1 MHCQNCKTK
10 NVNGVNF
17 CYSCGKKLNLKKSS
31 KFSINRFIYKNIIL
45 SHQKHRN
52 IFILSSI
59 FVLCSALSV
68 PICKGLLDS
77 FNIAMDLVKM
87 SMSQQIAKYALKNQ
101 TELFFRDVFLRIIL
115 ILFFWS
121 ILILTV
127 IILVYSVVL
136 LRKQDKK
143 RKNMYWIFSTFV
155 LL

>member
-1 MHCQNCKTK
+1 MHCQNCNTE
-10 NVNGVNF
+10 NMDGVNF
-17 CYSCGKKLNLKKSS
+17 CYNCGKKLNFKKSS
-31 KFSINRFIYKNIIL
+31 RLFSINSFVYKHIIL
-45 SHQKHRN
+45 SRQKHRN

-68 PICKGLLDS
+68 PLCKGLLDS

-87 SMSQQIAKYALKNQ
+87 SMSQQIAKYALKDQ

-127 IILVYSVVL
+127 IILIYSMVL
-136 LRKQDKK
+136 LKKQDKK
-143 RKNMYWIFSTFV
+143 RKNMY
-155 LL
+155 